1 MVRLRLT
8 EVIFPPA
15 VGTVSGLEGLP
26 RLIRESTFPSRTT
39 PFLIQVI
46 SGGGIPVAEQV
57 KVTGSVSFTVYI
69 RPSGGKVIFGT
80 TEDQEEQIIV
90 TYCIYTQHHVFKL
103 VAHHGLSEW
112 LVALHSQVHS

>member
-8 EVIFPPA
+8 EEIFPPG
-15 VGTVSGLEGLP
+15 VGTGTESEGLP

-57 KVTGSVSFTVYI
+57 KVTGLFSFTVYVN
-69 RPSGGKVIFGT
+69 PSSRGKVMLGM
-80 TEDQEEQIIV
+80 TEGKHEQFAAV
-90 TYCIYTQHHVFKL
+90 
-103 VAHHGLSEW
+103 
-112 LVALHSQVHS
+112 